1 MPHVIVEYSAN
12 IEADLSPDRLVDEI
26 HQAAI
31 TSGIA
36 EPVAVRTRLKRREHY
51 RVGDG
56 SPENAFVHIDVR
68 GRKGRTPEQK
78 AGVVRGITDA
88 VVRELGVPPQSVE
101 VLLIEVGREHWAFG
115 GNLASQQAPV
125 SSSAP

>member
-1 MPHVIVEYSAN
+1 MHMYP
-12 IEADLSPDRLVDEI
+12 
-26 HQAAI
+26 
-31 TSGIA
+31 
-36 EPVAVRTRLKRREHY
+36 
-51 RVGDG
+51 
-56 SPENAFVHIDVR
+56 
-68 GRKGRTPEQK
+68 GRTPEQK